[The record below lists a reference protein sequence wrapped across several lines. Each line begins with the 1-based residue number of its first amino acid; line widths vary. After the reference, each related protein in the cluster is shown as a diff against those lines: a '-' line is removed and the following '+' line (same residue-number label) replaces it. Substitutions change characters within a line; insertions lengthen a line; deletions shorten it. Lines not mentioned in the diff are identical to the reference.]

1 MLEIES
7 HRYLKQFVRENKLD
21 WKDVF
26 AFGRLIS
33 RSLRKNDNS
42 LINSEIFKTNKWM
55 PALLISLFLNHKDTV
70 CIMTEE
76 NFNYIFLRCLSSVK
90 KLGFDFTKINNEL
103 IFKTHKIIFISYH
116 EFIHR
121 KFNIYNLQ
129 THSFIFTDA
138 ENLKNNLKE
147 ASRLSLLKNDW
158 FNATALD
165 FESKDELIRTYD
177 VLKKK
182 FFLKFISNQNKIFLD
197 ENDIKTLKYIFTKYS
212 HFSKQ
217 FLNFKLALLADWA
230 FWVVLDNEKFE
241 WALKTE
247 PINPI
252 SLIKSLSKA
261 NHFIFLSSL
270 RKDYFL
276 QKYLSTADLKI
287 NLTVTFKSDFPEQD
301 ILIYIPTRQ
310 LLPNNPLFTQ
320 SIFDKCNKIFL
331 LSKGKTIILSN
342 QINLKNDIATKLAS
356 IYGRKVFLEKIP
368 NIKNKKLIICSSFDW
383 WIHNLH
389 LIKIPDQI
397 IIPLLPIPD
406 MSEPVNQITASFN
419 KKLSQDWFR
428 DFMIPDTFEKLDKS
442 VAPLRINSGKLFFLD
457 GRVNYRKWGRDLIEM
472 IHPSKYIHQLI
483 PFE

>member
-7 HRYLKQFVRENKLD
+7 HRYLKQFVRENELD
-21 WKDVF
+21 WKHVF
-26 AFGRLIS
+26 AFGRLLS
-33 RSLRKNDNS
+33 RSLRKKDNY

-55 PALLISLFLNHKDTV
+55 PALLISLFLNPKDTI
-70 CIMTEE
+70 CIMTEK
-76 NFNYIFLRCLSSVK
+76 NFNYVLLSYLSGIQ

-121 KFNIYNLQ
+121 KFNISNSQ
-129 THSFIFTDA
+129 KQSFIFTDA

-147 ASRLSLLKNDW
+147 ASRLLLIKSDW

-165 FESKDELIRTYD
+165 FESQDELKRTYD
-177 VLKKK
+177 ILKKK

-197 ENDIKTLKYIFTKYS
+197 KNDIKTLKYIFTKYS
-212 HFSKQ
+212 HLSKQ
-217 FLNFKLALLADWA
+217 FSNIKLALLADWA
-230 FWVVLDNEKFE
+230 CWVVLDNDKFE
-241 WALKTE
+241 WALKIE

-252 SLIKSLSKA
+252 SIIKPLSKA
-261 NHFIFLSSL
+261 NHFVFLSSL
-270 RKDYFL
+270 REDHFL
-276 QKYLSTADLKI
+276 EKYLNTADLKI
-287 NLTVTFKSDFPEQD
+287 SLKVTFKSDFPEQD

-320 SIFDKCNKIFL
+320 STFDKCNKIFL
-331 LSKGKTIILSN
+331 LSKGITIILFN
-342 QINLKNDIATKLAS
+342 EINLKNDIATKLAS
-356 IYGRKVFLEKIP
+356 IYGRKVLLEKIP
-368 NIKNKKLIICSSFDW
+368 NIESKRLIICSSFDW

-442 VAPLRINSGKLFFLD
+442 VAPLRVNSGKLFFLD

-472 IHPSKYIHQLI
+472 IHPSKYIQQLI

>member
-7 HRYLKQFVRENKLD
+7 HRYLKQFVRDNQLD
-21 WKDVF
+21 WKHVF
-26 AFGRLIS
+26 AFGRLLS
-33 RSLRKNDNS
+33 RSLRKKDNY
-42 LINSEIFKTNKWM
+42 LINSEIFKTNKWI
-55 PALLISLFLNHKDTV
+55 PALLISLFLHPKDTV
-70 CIMTEE
+70 CIMTEK
-76 NFNYIFLRCLSSVK
+76 NLNDILLSYLNDIK

-121 KFNIYNLQ
+121 KYNRYNLQ
-129 THSFIFTDA
+129 KQSFIFIEA

-147 ASRLSLLKNDW
+147 ASKLSLLKKDW
-158 FNATALD
+158 FNVMPLD

-177 VLKKK
+177 IFKKK
-182 FFLKFISNQNKIFLD
+182 FFLKFISNQKKICLD

-212 HFSKQ
+212 HLSKQ
-217 FLNFKLALLADWA
+217 FLNIKLALLEDWA
-230 FWVVLDNEKFE
+230 CWVVLDNEKFE
-241 WALKTE
+241 WALNIE
-247 PINPI
+247 PVNPI
-252 SLIKSLSKA
+252 AYIKPLSTA

-270 RKDYFL
+270 REDYFL
-276 QKYLSTADLKI
+276 QKYLKTADLKI
-287 NLTVTFKSDFPEQD
+287 NLKVSFKSDFTEQE

-310 LLPNNPLFTQ
+310 LLPNNPLFTE
-320 SIFDKCNKIFL
+320 STFDKCNKIFL
-331 LSKGKTIILSN
+331 LGKGNTIILSN
-342 QINLKNDIATKLAS
+342 EINLKNVIATKLAS
-356 IYGRKVFLEKIP
+356 IYGRKVLLEKIP
-368 NIKNKKLIICSSFDW
+368 NTNNNKLIICSSFDW

-483 PFE
+483 PYE